1 MKLLKTFAIV
11 CVLALSLLLVG
22 CGGGPG
28 PVVVPEKKI
37 EDVKAEVLA
46 VFDAYGNNDNGSFKL
61 AVKKG
66 TEESTVDMTYN
77 YDGGKIGIISL
88 KSVLTN
94 KNGSMSVYVE
104 DGKVY
109 TNRYNQSKTVAKLED
124 SQAEQIANEYS
135 FYQFNEYLILM
146 LNNSFFANATVDSFE
161 NNVAKV
167 SLNIGTYNIDAEQES
182 EALTTI
188 FDGIKESS
196 SVVLEV
202 TYSETTVTGIKVTI
216 EKDVVS
222 TIDLQLLGTG
232 AGEIAIE
239 YPDFSDY
246 TK

>member
-1 MKLLKTFAIV
+1 MKLFKSFAII
-11 CVLALSLLLVG
+11 CALVLSMLLVG
-22 CGGGPG
+22 CGTPE
-28 PVVVPEKKI
+28 PPKPEKTI
-37 EDVKAEVLA
+37 EQVKAEVLG

-66 TEESTVDMTYN
+66 TEESVVDMTYN

-94 KNGSMSVYVE
+94 KNGTMSVYVTE
-104 DGKVY
+104 GQVY
-109 TNRYNQSKTVAKLED
+109 TNRYDQSKTVARLED
-124 SQAEQIANEYS
+124 AQAEKIANEYS
-135 FYQFNEYLILM
+135 FYQFNEYLVLM

-167 SLNIGTYNIDAEQES
+167 SLNIGAYNIDSEEQS
-182 EALTTI
+182 DALTTI
-188 FDGIKESS
+188 FDGIKEST

-202 TYSETTVTGIKVTI
+202 TYAETVVTGIKVTI

-222 TIDLQLLGTG
+222 TIDLQLFGTG
-232 AGEIAIE
+232 NGEIAIE
-239 YPDFSDY
+239 YPDFSGY

>member
-1 MKLLKTFAIV
+1 MKLFKSFAII
-11 CVLALSLLLVG
+11 CALVLTIFLVG
-22 CGGGPG
+22 CGEPE
-28 PVVVPEKKI
+28 PEKPQKSI
-37 EDVKAEVLA
+37 EEVKAEVLA
-46 VFDAYGNNDNGSFKL
+46 VFDSYGNNDNGSFKL

-66 TEESTVDMTYN
+66 SEESVVDMTYN

-94 KNGSMSVYVE
+94 KNGTMSVYVSE
-104 DGKVY
+104 GQVY
-109 TNRYNQSKTVAKLED
+109 TNRYEQSKTVAKLDD
-124 SQAEQIANEYS
+124 SQAETIANEYS

-146 LNNSFFANATVDSFE
+146 LNNSFFASATVDSFE

-167 SLNIGTYNIDAEQES
+167 SLDINAYNIDAEAES

-196 SVVLEV
+196 SVVLEL

-222 TIDLQLLGTG
+222 TIDLQLFGTG
-232 AGEIAIE
+232 NGEIAIE
-239 YPDFSDY
+239 YPDFSGY